1 MHILFVCSA
10 NKDRSKTAEIFL
22 SEQYPQHTFISAGTN
37 QKICM
42 QLGTEFINNELLNE
56 ADLILVMEQK
66 HFKFIK
72 EKLGTAYTA
81 KMKVLGI
88 QDIYDFGDAGLKEL
102 LLEKTKQ
109 YLQER

>member
-22 SEQYPQHTFISAGTN
+22 SMDYPQHTFSSAGTN
-37 QKICM
+37 QKVCM
-42 QLGTEFINNELLNE
+42 QLGTEFITHEMLDE

-72 EKLGTAYTA
+72 EKLGVAYAT
-81 KMKVLGI
+81 KMKVLSI
-88 QDIYDFGDAGLKEL
+88 NDVYAFGDAELKRTL
-102 LLEKTKQ
+102 VEKTEK
-109 YLQER
+109 YLII